1 MTKPVTSSSWKK
13 TKRNKFGENDDEFCF
28 VTMSER
34 FVRHSCGED
43 PVDNWID
50 ETRIQEKFCT
60 RDKDS

>member
-43 PVDNWID
+43 PVD
-50 ETRIQEKFCT
+50 
-60 RDKDS
+60 KDR